1 GWVLDVVLF
10 RVLIRELVH
19 HIDALAVRVVDLD
32 EGTPLV
38 RQRVL
43 REDRLHRALRF
54 ACPAIYALLRV
65 DDEDALRLVDA
76 VHGTDIHAGQ
86 VFDVDAG
93 LGDDVGQ
100 GRITL
105 LRRSALRRPEQRAP
119 AERSS
124 PGPGRSRPHARA
136 ATPPCLHGLRTRGLV
151 SPDTNPRRRSGRRG

>member
-32 EGTPLV
+32 EGTPRV

-43 REDRLHRALRF
+43 REDRLHRTPRF

-65 DDEDALRLVDA
+65 DHEDAVGLVDA

-93 LGDDVGQ
+93 LGDDVSHGQ
-100 GRITL
+100 ANL
-105 LRRSALRRPEQRAP
+105 Y
-119 AERSS
+119 
-124 PGPGRSRPHARA
+124 
-136 ATPPCLHGLRTRGLV
+136 
-151 SPDTNPRRRSGRRG
+151 SGGQLFDDLS